1 MAEYSVGVAVS
12 IPSFESNSPKDE
24 TNLHDSL
31 DIRRPS
37 EQDGSITENKVS
49 QTTLDSLVKL

>member
-24 TNLHDSL
+24 TNLHESL

-37 EQDGSITENKVS
+37 EEDDSTTENNVS
-49 QTTLDSLVKL
+49 QTTLDPLVKL

>member
-1 MAEYSVGVAVS
+1 MAECTVGVAVS

-37 EQDGSITENKVS
+37 EQDDSTTENKIS
-49 QTTLDSLVKL
+49 QTTLDPLVKL